1 MVAGCVRQV
10 VVLYRNVCMGI
21 GLGGLNVGRFRQ
33 AVVLIE
39 LVAYSDSLVTLH
51 TLVFI
56 YMTFVVKPV
65 HIFMVTSRASK
76 TA

>member
-10 VVLYRNVCMGI
+10 VVLYRSVCMGI
-21 GLGGLNVGRFRQ
+21 GLGGLNVGHFRQ
-33 AVVLIE
+33 ACLIE